1 VKTVDADSPVYD
13 NSAFLDDA
21 SRTDD
26 DRTRDGEYSRF
37 RMDYGA

>member
-1 VKTVDADSPVYD
+1 MTCEDADSPVYD
-13 NSAFLDDA
+13 DGAFLDDA

-37 RMDYGA
+37 RMDYGT